1 MPTSTWEEL
10 IFLNKFSRIW
20 INQMGIYFYCAI
32 LRRTIFFY
40 PNKYV
45 WFFLMLTI
53 PFCFSTKIR
62 AEENLSAEYGKSD
75 QRSFETRI
83 ATPEPEFF
91 SSWSSSESIRF
102 YFGVGFRN
110 VKLQVANDVI
120 ISDSDGEANGIGTNL
135 GFFWEEQAVEYERQI
150 SIIEHS
156 DSLSYETQTGQK
168 LEVIQ
173 NNFWYILYPKLSMK
187 FYLHY
192 GAGIQ
197 FTKTRFAATGSN
209 TSYEDEI
216 AIGAETGVTYFVMS
230 NLKLFY
236 RFSVGRQI
244 PFLKTSDSSAFLK
257 QSQLHTIF
265 LNYYIPL

>member
-1 MPTSTWEEL
+1 ME
-10 IFLNKFSRIW
+10 KFSLNTFFKKNIFHN
-20 INQMGIYFYCAI
+20 IIKCICI
-32 LRRTIFFY
+32 LLIPVNFFY
-40 PNKYV
+40 
-45 WFFLMLTI
+45 
-53 PFCFSTKIR
+53 FSAKLY
-62 AEENLSAEYGKSD
+62 AEESLSVGTGKPD
-75 QRSFETRI
+75 QRIFESRV
-83 ATPEPEFF
+83 AKPEPDFFF
-91 SSWSSSESIRF
+91 SGSSSKLKGF

-110 VKLQVANDVI
+110 VSLQVSNDVNV
-120 ISDSDGEANGIGTNL
+120 SDSDGTANGIGTNL
-135 GFFWEEQAVEYERQI
+135 GYFWEEQALEYERQI
-150 SIIEHS
+150 SIINHR

-173 NNFWYILYPKLSMK
+173 NNFWYILYPKISMK

-197 FTKTRFAATGSN
+197 FTKTRFAATVSN

-216 AIGAETGVTYFVMS
+216 AIGAENGVTYFVMS

-244 PFLKTSDSSAFLK
+244 PFLKTSDSSGFLK

>member
-1 MPTSTWEEL
+1 ME
-10 IFLNKFSRIW
+10 KFSLSAFFNKNIFHYT
-20 INQMGIYFYCAI
+20 IKCICI
-32 LRRTIFFY
+32 LLIL
-40 PNKYV
+40 V
-45 WFFLMLTI
+45 I
-53 PFCFSTKIR
+53 SFCFSAKIY
-62 AEENLSAEYGKSD
+62 AEESLSAEKGTSD
-75 QRSFETRI
+75 QRGFESRV
-83 ATPEPEFF
+83 AKPEPDFFF
-91 SSWSSSESIRF
+91 SGSSSELKGF
-102 YFGVGFRN
+102 YFGVGFSN
-110 VKLQVANDVI
+110 VSLQVTNDVTV
-120 ISDSDGEANGIGTNL
+120 SDSDGTANGIGTNL
-135 GFFWEEQAVEYERQI
+135 GYFWEEQALEYERQI
-150 SIIEHS
+150 SIIDHT

-173 NNFWYILYPKLSMK
+173 NNLWYILYPKLSMK
-187 FYLHY
+187 IYLHY

-209 TSYEDEI
+209 TSYVDEI

-230 NLKLFY
+230 NLNLFY

>member
-1 MPTSTWEEL
+1 MEKFSL
-10 IFLNKFSRIW
+10 SKFLNQKISYYKIKC
-20 INQMGIYFYCAI
+20 IYI
-32 LRRTIFFY
+32 LLIL
-40 PNKYV
+40 V
-45 WFFLMLTI
+45 I
-53 PFCFSTKIR
+53 SFCFSSNIY
-62 AEENLSAEYGKSD
+62 AEESISTETGESD
-75 QRSFETRI
+75 QRGFKSRV
-83 ATPEPEFF
+83 AKPEPDFFF
-91 SSWSSSESIRF
+91 SASSSELKGF

-110 VKLQVANDVI
+110 VSLQIPNNVNV
-120 ISDSDGEANGIGTNL
+120 SDADGTANGIGTNL
-135 GFFWEEQAVEYERQI
+135 GYFWEELAIEYERQI
-150 SIIEHS
+150 SIIDHT

-197 FTKTRFAATGSN
+197 FTKTRIAGTGSK

-216 AIGAETGVTYFVMS
+216 AIGAETGVTYFVLS

-257 QSQLHTIF
+257 QSLIHTIF

>member
-1 MPTSTWEEL
+1 
-10 IFLNKFSRIW
+10 
-20 INQMGIYFYCAI
+20 MGNYFYCAI
-32 LRRTIFFY
+32 LRRNIFFY
-40 PNKYV
+40 PNNYI

-53 PFCFSTKIR
+53 SFCFSAKIH
-62 AEENLSAEYGKSD
+62 AEENLSAETGKSD
-75 QRSFETRI
+75 QRGFETRVAI
-83 ATPEPEFF
+83 PEPDFFF
-91 SSWSSSESIRF
+91 SGSSFESIRF

-216 AIGAETGVTYFVMS
+216 AIGAETGVTYFVLS

>member
-1 MPTSTWEEL
+1 ME
-10 IFLNKFSRIW
+10 KFSLS
-20 INQMGIYFYCAI
+20 A
-32 LRRTIFFY
+32 FF
-40 PNKYV
+40 NKYI
-45 WFFLMLTI
+45 FHYTI
-53 PFCFSTKIR
+53 KCICILLILVISFCFSAKIY
-62 AEENLSAEYGKSD
+62 AEESLSAEKGTSD
-75 QRSFETRI
+75 QRGFESRV
-83 ATPEPEFF
+83 AKPEPDFFF
-91 SSWSSSESIRF
+91 SGSSSELKGF

-110 VKLQVANDVI
+110 VSLQIANDVTV
-120 ISDSDGEANGIGTNL
+120 SDSDGTANGIGTNL
-135 GFFWEEQAVEYERQI
+135 GYFWEEQALEYERQI

-187 FYLHY
+187 FYFHY

-216 AIGAETGVTYFVMS
+216 AIGAETGVTYFVLS

>member
-1 MPTSTWEEL
+1 MDNF
-10 IFLNKFSRIW
+10 FLSALF
-20 INQMGIYFYCAI
+20 
-32 LRRTIFFY
+32 
-40 PNKYV
+40 NKYIFHYKV
-45 WFFLMLTI
+45 ECIRILLI
-53 PFCFSTKIR
+53 LVISFCFSAKIY
-62 AEENLSAEYGKSD
+62 AEESLSAEAGKSD
-75 QRSFETRI
+75 QRGFESRI
-83 ATPEPEFF
+83 AKPEPDYFF
-91 SSWSSSESIRF
+91 SGNSSELKGF

-110 VKLQVANDVI
+110 VSLQVANDLTV
-120 ISDSDGEANGIGTNL
+120 SDSDGTANGIGTNL
-135 GFFWEEQAVEYERQI
+135 GYFWEEQALEYERQI
-150 SIIEHS
+150 SIINHT
-156 DSLSYETQTGQK
+156 DLLSYEAQIGQK

-216 AIGAETGVTYFVMS
+216 AIGAETGVIYFVLS

-244 PFLKTSDSSAFLK
+244 PFLKTSDSSVFLK

>member
-1 MPTSTWEEL
+1 MHWINEMENYFFHV
-10 IFLNKFSRIW
+10 IFSR
-20 INQMGIYFYCAI
+20 NVFHYF
-32 LRRTIFFY
+32 
-40 PNKYV
+40 NKYI
-45 WFFLMLTI
+45 WFLFELALLFVFTNTI
-53 PFCFSTKIR
+53 HAAEHLSVQYSKIK
-62 AEENLSAEYGKSD
+62 ESEFKS
-75 QRSFETRI
+75 RV
-83 ATPEPEFF
+83 AKPEPDFF
-91 SSWSSSESIRF
+91 FKGSSSELKGF

-110 VKLQVANDVI
+110 VSLQVANDVTV
-120 ISDSDGEANGIGTNL
+120 SDSDGTANGIGTNL
-135 GFFWEEQAVEYERQI
+135 GYFWEEQALEYERQI
-150 SIIEHS
+150 SIIDHT

-173 NNFWYILYPKLSMK
+173 NNFWYILYPKISMK

-197 FTKTRFAATGSN
+197 FTKTRIAATGSN

-216 AIGAETGVTYFVMS
+216 AIGAETGVTYFVLS

-244 PFLKTSDSSAFLK
+244 PFLKTSNSSAFLK

>member
-1 MPTSTWEEL
+1 ME
-10 IFLNKFSRIW
+10 KFSLS
-20 INQMGIYFYCAI
+20 A
-32 LRRTIFFY
+32 FF
-40 PNKYV
+40 NKYI
-45 WFFLMLTI
+45 FHYTIKCICILMILVI
-53 PFCFSTKIR
+53 SFCFSAKIY
-62 AEENLSAEYGKSD
+62 AEESLSAEKGKSE
-75 QRSFETRI
+75 QRGFESRV
-83 ATPEPEFF
+83 AKPEPDFFF
-91 SSWSSSESIRF
+91 SGSSSELKGF

-110 VKLQVANDVI
+110 LSLQIANDVTV
-120 ISDSDGEANGIGTNL
+120 SDSDGTANGIGTNL
-135 GFFWEEQAVEYERQI
+135 GYFWEEQALEYERQI
-150 SIIEHS
+150 SIIDHT

-244 PFLKTSDSSAFLK
+244 PFLKTSDSNAFLK

>member
-1 MPTSTWEEL
+1 ME
-10 IFLNKFSRIW
+10 KFSLNALFNEYIFHYT
-20 INQMGIYFYCAI
+20 IKCICI
-32 LRRTIFFY
+32 LLIL
-40 PNKYV
+40 V
-45 WFFLMLTI
+45 I
-53 PFCFSTKIR
+53 SFCFSAKIY
-62 AEENLSAEYGKSD
+62 AEESLSAKTDKSD
-75 QRSFETRI
+75 QRGFESRV
-83 ATPEPEFF
+83 AKPEPDFF
-91 SSWSSSESIRF
+91 FTGSSSELKGF

-110 VKLQVANDVI
+110 VSLQVANDVNV
-120 ISDSDGEANGIGTNL
+120 SDSDGTANGIGTNL
-135 GFFWEEQAVEYERQI
+135 GYFWEEQALEYERQI
-150 SIIEHS
+150 SIINHT
-156 DSLSYETQTGQK
+156 DSLTYETQTGQK

-173 NNFWYILYPKLSMK
+173 NNIWYILYPKLSMK

-197 FTKTRFAATGSN
+197 FTKTRFAANGSN
-209 TSYEDEI
+209 RSYEDEI

-244 PFLKTSDSSAFLK
+244 PYLKTSDSSAFLK

>member
-1 MPTSTWEEL
+1 ME
-10 IFLNKFSRIW
+10 KFSHCAFFNNPHPPYKIKCVC
-20 INQMGIYFYCAI
+20 ILLILVIY
-32 LRRTIFFY
+32 
-40 PNKYV
+40 
-45 WFFLMLTI
+45 
-53 PFCFSTKIR
+53 FCFSVKIY
-62 AEENLSAEYGKSD
+62 AEESLSAEKGKSD
-75 QRSFETRI
+75 QRGFESRV
-83 ATPEPEFF
+83 AKPEPDFFF
-91 SSWSSSESIRF
+91 SGSSSELKGF

-110 VKLQVANDVI
+110 VSLQVANDVNV
-120 ISDSDGEANGIGTNL
+120 SDSDGTANGIGTNL
-135 GFFWEEQAVEYERQI
+135 GYFWEEQALEYERQI
-150 SIIEHS
+150 SIIDHT

-173 NNFWYILYPKLSMK
+173 NNFWYILYPKISMK

-197 FTKTRFAATGSN
+197 FTKTRFAATGSS

-244 PFLKTSDSSAFLK
+244 PFLKTSGSSTFLK
-257 QSQLHTIF
+257 QSLLHTIF

>member
-1 MPTSTWEEL
+1 ME
-10 IFLNKFSRIW
+10 KFS
-20 INQMGIYFYCAI
+20 
-32 LRRTIFFY
+32 LSKFF
-40 PNKYV
+40 NKYI
-45 WFFLMLTI
+45 FHYTI
-53 PFCFSTKIR
+53 KCNCILLILVIYFCFSAKIY
-62 AEENLSAEYGKSD
+62 AEESLLAETGKSN
-75 QRSFETRI
+75 QRSFDSRV
-83 ATPEPEFF
+83 AKPEPDFFF
-91 SSWSSSESIRF
+91 SGSSSELKGF

-110 VKLQVANDVI
+110 VSLQVANDVTV
-120 ISDSDGEANGIGTNL
+120 SDSDGTANGIGTNL
-135 GFFWEEQAVEYERQI
+135 GYFWEEQALEYELQI
-150 SIIEHS
+150 SIIEHT

-173 NNFWYILYPKLSMK
+173 NNFWYILYPKISMK

-216 AIGAETGVTYFVMS
+216 AIGAETGVTYFVLS

>member
-1 MPTSTWEEL
+1 MGKIYLSTFFNKKISLYKITCFYILL
-10 IFLNKFSRIW
+10 IFVIS
-20 INQMGIYFYCAI
+20 
-32 LRRTIFFY
+32 
-40 PNKYV
+40 
-45 WFFLMLTI
+45 
-53 PFCFSTKIR
+53 FCFSTKIY
-62 AEENLSAEYGKSD
+62 AEEFLSTEIGKSD
-75 QRSFETRI
+75 QLGFESRI
-83 ATPEPEFF
+83 AKPEPDFFF
-91 SSWSSSESIRF
+91 SGSSSELKGF

-110 VKLQVANDVI
+110 VSLQVANDVNV
-120 ISDSDGEANGIGTNL
+120 SDSDGTANGIGTNL
-135 GFFWEEQAVEYERQI
+135 GYFWEEQALEYERQI
-150 SIIEHS
+150 SIIDHT

-197 FTKTRFAATGSN
+197 FTKTRFAETGSN

-216 AIGAETGVTYFVMS
+216 AIGAETGVTYFVIS

-236 RFSVGRQI
+236 RFTVGRQI
-244 PFLKTSDSSAFLK
+244 PFLKNSDSSAFLK
-257 QSQLHTIF
+257 QSRLHTFF

>member
-1 MPTSTWEEL
+1 ME
-10 IFLNKFSRIW
+10 KFSLRAFFHKNIFHYT
-20 INQMGIYFYCAI
+20 IQCICI
-32 LRRTIFFY
+32 LLIL
-40 PNKYV
+40 V
-45 WFFLMLTI
+45 I
-53 PFCFSTKIR
+53 SFCFSAKIY
-62 AEENLSAEYGKSD
+62 AEESLSTETGKSD
-75 QRSFETRI
+75 QRGFESRI
-83 ATPEPEFF
+83 AEPEPDFFF
-91 SSWSSSESIRF
+91 SGSSSELKGF

-110 VKLQVANDVI
+110 VSLQVANDVTV
-120 ISDSDGEANGIGTNL
+120 SDSDGTANGIGTNL
-135 GFFWEEQAVEYERQI
+135 GYFWEEQALEYERQI
-150 SIIEHS
+150 SIIDHA

-173 NNFWYILYPKLSMK
+173 NNFWYILYPKISMK

-192 GAGIQ
+192 GSGVQ

-216 AIGAETGVTYFVMS
+216 AIGAETGLTYFVMS

-244 PFLKTSDSSAFLK
+244 PFLKTSDSNAFLK
-257 QSQLHTIF
+257 QSHLHTIF

>member
-1 MPTSTWEEL
+1 ME
-10 IFLNKFSRIW
+10 KFSLS
-20 INQMGIYFYCAI
+20 A
-32 LRRTIFFY
+32 FF
-40 PNKYV
+40 NKY
-45 WFFLMLTI
+45 FFHYTI
-53 PFCFSTKIR
+53 KCICILLILVIYFCFSATIY
-62 AEENLSAEYGKSD
+62 AEESLSAETDKSD
-75 QRSFETRI
+75 QRGFESRI
-83 ATPEPEFF
+83 AKPEPDFFF
-91 SSWSSSESIRF
+91 SGSSSELKGF

-110 VKLQVANDVI
+110 VSLQVANDVNV
-120 ISDSDGEANGIGTNL
+120 SDSDGTANGIGTNL
-135 GFFWEEQAVEYERQI
+135 GYFWEEQALEYERQI
-150 SIIEHS
+150 SIIEHT

-173 NNFWYILYPKLSMK
+173 NNFWYILYPKISMK

-192 GAGIQ
+192 GSGVQ

-216 AIGAETGVTYFVMS
+216 AIGAETGMTYFVMS
-230 NLKLFY
+230 NLKLLY

-257 QSQLHTIF
+257 QSQLHTIY

>member
-1 MPTSTWEEL
+1 ME
-10 IFLNKFSRIW
+10 KFSLSAFCYKYIFHFT
-20 INQMGIYFYCAI
+20 IKFICI
-32 LRRTIFFY
+32 LLVLVIS
-40 PNKYV
+40 
-45 WFFLMLTI
+45 
-53 PFCFSTKIR
+53 FCFSVKIY
-62 AEENLSAEYGKSD
+62 AEESLSAENGKSD
-75 QRSFETRI
+75 QRSFETRV
-83 ATPEPEFF
+83 AKPEPDFFF
-91 SSWSSSESIRF
+91 SGSSSELKGF

-110 VKLQVANDVI
+110 VSLQVANDVNV
-120 ISDSDGEANGIGTNL
+120 SDSDGTANGIGTNL
-135 GFFWEEQAVEYERQI
+135 GYFWEEQALEYERQI
-150 SIIEHS
+150 SIIDHT

-173 NNFWYILYPKLSMK
+173 NNFWYILYPKISMK

-197 FTKTRFAATGSN
+197 FTKTRIAATGSN

>member
-1 MPTSTWEEL
+1 ME
-10 IFLNKFSRIW
+10 KFSLNTFFKKNISHN
-20 INQMGIYFYCAI
+20 IIKCICI
-32 LRRTIFFY
+32 LLIPVIFFY
-40 PNKYV
+40 
-45 WFFLMLTI
+45 
-53 PFCFSTKIR
+53 FSAKLY
-62 AEENLSAEYGKSD
+62 AEESLSVGTGKPD
-75 QRSFETRI
+75 QRIFESRV
-83 ATPEPEFF
+83 AKPEPDFFF
-91 SSWSSSESIRF
+91 SGSSSELKGF

-110 VKLQVANDVI
+110 VSLQVANDVTV
-120 ISDSDGEANGIGTNL
+120 SDSDGTANGIGTNL
-135 GFFWEEQAVEYERQI
+135 GYFWEEQALEYERQI
-150 SIIEHS
+150 SIIDHT

>member
-1 MPTSTWEEL
+1 MKNYLYST
-10 IFLNKFSRIW
+10 
-20 INQMGIYFYCAI
+20 I
-32 LRRTIFFY
+32 LRRNIFFY
-40 PNKYV
+40 SNNYI
-45 WFFLMLTI
+45 WFFLMLTVS
-53 PFCFSTKIR
+53 FCFSTKIH
-62 AEENLSAEYGKSD
+62 AEDNLSAETGKSD
-75 QRSFETRI
+75 QPGFETRI
-83 ATPEPEFF
+83 ATPEPDFFF
-91 SSWSSSESIRF
+91 SGSSSETIRF

-120 ISDSDGEANGIGTNL
+120 ISDSDGEANGIGNNL

-173 NNFWYILYPKLSMK
+173 NNFWYLLYPKISMN
-187 FYLHY
+187 FYFHY

-197 FTKTRFAATGSN
+197 FTKIRFAATGRN

-216 AIGAETGVTYFVMS
+216 AIGAETGVTYFVLS
-230 NLKLFY
+230 NLKLSY

-244 PFLKTSDSSAFLK
+244 PFLKTSDARAFLK
-257 QSQLHTIF
+257 QSQLHTIY

>member
-1 MPTSTWEEL
+1 
-10 IFLNKFSRIW
+10 
-20 INQMGIYFYCAI
+20 MG
-32 LRRTIFFY
+32 
-40 PNKYV
+40 K
-45 WFFLMLTI
+45 FFLSTFFNKNIFHYINKCICILLMLI
-53 PFCFSTKIR
+53 ISFCFSAKIH
-62 AEENLSAEYGKSD
+62 AEEFLSVETGKSD
-75 QRSFETRI
+75 LRGFQSRV
-83 ATPEPEFF
+83 AKPEPDFFF
-91 SSWSSSESIRF
+91 SGSSSDLKGF

-110 VKLQVANDVI
+110 VSLEVASDVNV
-120 ISDSDGEANGIGTNL
+120 SDSDGTANGIGTNL
-135 GFFWEEQAVEYERQI
+135 GYFWEEQALEYERQI
-150 SIIEHS
+150 SIIDHT

-173 NNFWYILYPKLSMK
+173 NNFWYILYPKISMK

>member
-1 MPTSTWEEL
+1 ME
-10 IFLNKFSRIW
+10 KFS
-20 INQMGIYFYCAI
+20 
-32 LRRTIFFY
+32 LSPFF
-40 PNKYV
+40 NKYI
-45 WFFLMLTI
+45 FHYTI
-53 PFCFSTKIR
+53 KCICILLILVISFCFSAKIY
-62 AEENLSAEYGKSD
+62 AEESLSAETGTSD
-75 QRSFETRI
+75 QRGFKSRVKK
-83 ATPEPEFF
+83 PEPDFFF
-91 SSWSSSESIRF
+91 SGSSSESIRF

-156 DSLSYETQTGQK
+156 DSLSYETQSGQT

-173 NNFWYILYPKLSMK
+173 NNFWYILYPKISMK

-216 AIGAETGVTYFVMS
+216 AMGAETGVSYFVMS

>member
-1 MPTSTWEEL
+1 ME
-10 IFLNKFSRIW
+10 KFSLRAFFNKKIFHYK
-20 INQMGIYFYCAI
+20 IKCNCI
-32 LRRTIFFY
+32 LLIL
-40 PNKYV
+40 V
-45 WFFLMLTI
+45 I
-53 PFCFSTKIR
+53 SFCFSAKIY
-62 AEENLSAEYGKSD
+62 AEEPLSAETSKSD
-75 QRSFETRI
+75 QRGFESRVSKS
-83 ATPEPEFF
+83 EPEFF
-91 SSWSSSESIRF
+91 FSGSSSELKGF

-110 VKLQVANDVI
+110 VSLQVANDVNV
-120 ISDSDGEANGIGTNL
+120 SDSDGTANGIGTNL
-135 GFFWEEQAVEYERQI
+135 GYFWEEQALEYERQI
-150 SIIEHS
+150 SIIDHT

-197 FTKTRFAATGSN
+197 FTKTRFAATGSS

-216 AIGAETGVTYFVMS
+216 AMGAETGVSYFVMS

-244 PFLKTSDSSAFLK
+244 PFLKTSDSSAFLN

>member
-1 MPTSTWEEL
+1 MENYLYST
-10 IFLNKFSRIW
+10 
-20 INQMGIYFYCAI
+20 I
-32 LRRTIFFY
+32 LRRNIFFY
-40 PNKYV
+40 SNNYI
-45 WFFLMLTI
+45 WFFLMLTVS
-53 PFCFSTKIR
+53 FCFSTKIH
-62 AEENLSAEYGKSD
+62 AEDNLSAETGKSD
-75 QRSFETRI
+75 QPGFETRI
-83 ATPEPEFF
+83 ATPEPDFFF
-91 SSWSSSESIRF
+91 SGSSSETIRF

-120 ISDSDGEANGIGTNL
+120 ISDSDGEANGIGNNL

-173 NNFWYILYPKLSMK
+173 NNFWYILYPKISMN
-187 FYLHY
+187 FYFHY